1 MTQTLISEK
10 ERLIRAIKW
19 ISDNNRHDSDG
30 IQEAAMR
37 YDLSPSDEEFL
48 LSHFVVR
55 KKPPFQ
61 PRKLLGLIRVPAENG
76 ESNDAFQHFFY
87 MKWWLALPIIMI
99 ILVLLWLYL
108 NQPPSQCG

>member
-19 ISDNNRHDSDG
+19 ISDNNQHDSNG

-48 LSHFVVR
+48 LGHFIVE
-55 KKPPFQ
+55 KKASFQ
-61 PRKLLGLIRVPAENG
+61 PSKLLGLIKVPDDKNQEN
-76 ESNDAFQHFFY
+76 SFQHFFY
-87 MKWWLALPIIMI
+87 MKWWLVLPIII
-99 ILVLLWLYL
+99 IGLILLWFFL
-108 NQPPSQCG
+108 NQQPAQCG